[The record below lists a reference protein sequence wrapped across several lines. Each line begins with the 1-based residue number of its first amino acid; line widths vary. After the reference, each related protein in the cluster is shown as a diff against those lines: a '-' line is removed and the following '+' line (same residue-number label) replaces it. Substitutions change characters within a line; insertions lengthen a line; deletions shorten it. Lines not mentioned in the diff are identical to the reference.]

1 MTVGAAMRRRERAV
15 RRRGVAPRW
24 WLLLA
29 ASLATSCSAATAPT
43 RVSPPI
49 DLAAPSFLQSMAA
62 QTDAPYV
69 GGNRA
74 EILLDGDGT
83 FPHILSAIR
92 GAERSI
98 TFAQYFFDEGPISD
112 EIVHALAE
120 RCANGVEVHVLLDA
134 VGGSGIR
141 GDLVSRLTD
150 SGCEFAWFRPVKV
163 LQFLTPWELLAL
175 NHRSHCRILVID
187 GNVGFTGGYGIS
199 EAWMGDGVGKGRWR
213 DTNVRIEGPVV
224 AQLQAAFV
232 QDWWSTTGTALVGE
246 DYFPPLRP
254 AGDVLAQT
262 IKSSPGRGASEAYMM
277 FFLAIEAARRSIYV
291 TNPYFV
297 IDDDLSDAFVRAAA
311 RGVQVVVVIPGQF
324 ENQIVRVD
332 QNLVHYSG
340 RGELG
345 PLLQGGVRIFEYK
358 PALLHAKTMVV
369 DGMWSTIGS
378 TNLDPRSFEL
388 NEELNVSF
396 FDAGVAAELEKV
408 FWEDVGRSEEITYA
422 AWHARGLTQRFME
435 LFAWPARSQL

>member
-1 MTVGAAMRRRERAV
+1 MRRRGRTV
-15 RRRGVAPRW
+15 RRRGVAARW
-24 WLLLA
+24 WLAIA
-29 ASLATSCSAATAPT
+29 ASLATSCAATAPT
-43 RVSPPI
+43 RISPPI
-49 DLAAPSFLQSMAA
+49 DLARPSFLQSMAA
-62 QTDAPYV
+62 QTDAPFV

-83 FPHILSAIR
+83 FPQILSAIR

-98 TFAQYFFDEGPISD
+98 TFAQYFFDEGAISD
-112 EIVHALAE
+112 ELVDALAE

-150 SGCEFAWFRPVKV
+150 SGCEFEWFRPIKV
-163 LQFLTPWELLAL
+163 LQFLTPWELLAF

-187 GNVGFTGGYGIS
+187 GEVGFTGGYGIS

-213 DTNVRIEGPVV
+213 DTNVRVDGPVV

-254 AGDVLAQT
+254 TGDVLAQT
-262 IKSSPGRGASEAYMM
+262 IKSSPGRGASEVYMM
-277 FFLAIEAARRSIYV
+277 FFLAIEAARKSIYV

-297 IDDDLSDAFVRAAA
+297 IDDDLSEAFVRAAA

-332 QNLVHYSG
+332 QNLVHWAG

-345 PLLQGGVRIFEYK
+345 PLLQGGVRIYEYK

-396 FDAGVAAELEKV
+396 FDAGVAGRLEEV
-408 FWEDVGRSEEITYA
+408 FWADVGRSEEITYQ
-422 AWHARGLTQRFME
+422 AWQERGWPQRFME

>member
-1 MTVGAAMRRRERAV
+1 MRRRAPAV
-15 RRRGVAPRW
+15 RRRGVAPTW
-24 WLLLA
+24 WLVVA
-29 ASLATSCSAATAPT
+29 ASLATSCSATAPT

-62 QTDAPYV
+62 QTDAPFV
-69 GGNRA
+69 GGNRV
-74 EILLDGDGT
+74 EILLDGDDT

-112 EIVHALAE
+112 ELVYALAE
-120 RCANGVEVHVLLDA
+120 RCASGVAVHVLLDA

-150 SGCEFAWFRPVKV
+150 SGCQFEWFRPVEV

-187 GNVGFTGGYGIS
+187 GEVGFTGGYGIS

-232 QDWWSTTGTALVGE
+232 QDWWSTTATALVGE
-246 DYFPPLRP
+246 SYFPSLRP
-254 AGDVLAQT
+254 SGDVLAQT

-277 FFLAIEAARRSIYV
+277 FFLAIESARKSIYV

-297 IDDDLSDAFVRAAA
+297 IDDDLSEAFVRAAA

-345 PLLQGGVRIFEYK
+345 PLLQGGVRIYEYK

-396 FDAGVAAELEKV
+396 FDAGVARRLEEV
-408 FWEDVGRSEEITYA
+408 FWADVDRSEEITYE
-422 AWHARGLTQRFME
+422 AWQARGLTQRFME